1 MEREVHSMHTS
12 DQFLRF
18 AAECQ
23 VMAKLTRD
31 AENKVVWRGLAE
43 RWIRCAELVDQHES
57 LDRSLAKHR
66 SRSKYSST
74 H

>member
-1 MEREVHSMHTS
+1 MERKVHSMHTS
-12 DQFLRF
+12 DRFLRF

-23 VMAKLTRD
+23 VMANVTRNV
-31 AENKVVWRGLAE
+31 ENKVVWRGLAE

-57 LDRSLAKHR
+57 LDRSLAKRRRR
-66 SRSKYSST
+66 SEYSST

>member
-1 MEREVHSMHTS
+1 MERKVHSMHTS
-12 DQFLRF
+12 DRFLRF

-23 VMAKLTRD
+23 VMAKLTRS

-43 RWIRCAELVDQHES
+43 RWIRCAELVDQHEW
-57 LDRSLAKHR
+57 DRNFAKRHTR
-66 SRSKYSST
+66 TEYSST

>member
-1 MEREVHSMHTS
+1 MHTS
-12 DQFLRF
+12 DRFLRF

-23 VMAKLTRD
+23 AMAKLTRN
-31 AENKVVWRGLAE
+31 AENKVVWSGLAE

-57 LDRSLAKHR
+57 LDRGLAQRH
-66 SRSKYSST
+66 SRYSST

>member
-1 MEREVHSMHTS
+1 MHTS
-12 DQFLRF
+12 DRFLRF

-23 VMAKLTRD
+23 VMAKLTRNV
-31 AENKVVWRGLAE
+31 ENKVVWRGLAE

-57 LDRSLAKHR
+57 LDRSLAKRRRR
-66 SRSKYSST
+66 SEYSST